1 MPSIMQKN
9 NTISILCTASI
20 EPALIEKARGMNI
33 ELDSIP
39 FIQTVPCMP
48 VEMQEDITRLSGTQ
62 ATIIFTSVQAVE
74 AVSAQLAGRN
84 PEWKIFCIA
93 HLTQQAVIKYF
104 GADCIEGTAD
114 NAAALADTIIERVKT
129 GSVFFFCGDQRRD
142 DLPAKLSRNGIDVV
156 ERVVY
161 KTQAIAEQ
169 LTKKYDGILFFSP
182 SAVHSFFLVN
192 DLPDDTVLFVIG
204 PTTANAL
211 SDYTANKIIVG
222 GSPDKTLLVQ
232 MALGYFRPSSVS
244 C

>member
-20 EPALIEKARGMNI
+20 EPALTEKAACMNI
-33 ELDSIP
+33 ELDAVP
-39 FIQTVPCMP
+39 FIQTVPSIP
-48 VEMQEDITRLSGTQ
+48 VEMKEEITRLAGMRVTVV
-62 ATIIFTSVQAVE
+62 FTSVHAVE
-74 AVSAQLAGRN
+74 AVSAQLAGST
-84 PEWKIFCIA
+84 PEWKVFCIA
-93 HLTQQAVIKYF
+93 HATQQAAIKHF

-114 NAAALADTIIERVKT
+114 SSGELADTIMERIKT

-142 DLPAKLSRNGIDVV
+142 ELPTKLSGAGIEVA

-161 KTQAIAEQ
+161 KTRASSEAIS
-169 LTKKYDGILFFSP
+169 KKYDGVLFFSP
-182 SAVHSFFLVN
+182 SAVHSFFSLNSLPN
-192 DLPDDTVLFVIG
+192 DTILFVIG

-211 SDYTANKIIVG
+211 SDYTANKIIVSR
-222 GSPDKTLLVQ
+222 SPDKSMLVQ